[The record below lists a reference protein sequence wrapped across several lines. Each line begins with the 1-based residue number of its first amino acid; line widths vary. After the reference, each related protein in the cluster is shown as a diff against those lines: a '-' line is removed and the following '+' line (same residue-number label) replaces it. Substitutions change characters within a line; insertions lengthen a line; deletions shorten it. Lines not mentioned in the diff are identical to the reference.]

1 MRRLTLQVAMDDLA
15 RIHGEPII
23 QNIESLHVLHVL
35 KQERDEFAVICKIS
49 FKGPAPRIEDF
60 FREEGEARLLQ
71 RDKDG
76 IGTYFLRGKPLG
88 GVLGGGGY
96 LIGPFEFRDGKAT
109 ITYVGDPIQVKRFL
123 REVKRRRLPHRVLSI
138 ADAKFPFES
147 PLSRLTE
154 KQRKVLIAAY
164 DLGYFDSPKRMN
176 SREIAEKLGIRSST
190 FTTHRKKAE
199 RRLLDEVLLDYLL
212 NQSET

>member
-49 FKGPAPRIEDF
+49 FRGPAPRIEDF
-60 FREEGEARLLQ
+60 FREEGEVQLLQ

-96 LIGPFEFRDGKAT
+96 LIGSFEFRDGQAT
-109 ITYVGDPIQVKRFL
+109 ITYVGDPVSQTISSKRQKD
-123 REVKRRRLPHRVLSI
+123 RTSTP
-138 ADAKFPFES
+138 
-147 PLSRLTE
+147 SRLDRGCE
-154 KQRKVLIAAY
+154 VPIRLAA
-164 DLGYFDSPKRMN
+164 
-176 SREIAEKLGIRSST
+176 
-190 FTTHRKKAE
+190 
-199 RRLLDEVLLDYLL
+199 
-212 NQSET
+212 QSAD